1 MSEQVKMEKD
11 KEAQINVRKF
21 HIVERNGEPYIR
33 REPYVYDIPEG
44 KGLQI
49 LGHAYFANLA
59 STAYDLKVGKLKEG
73 DLPPAAEAVRNLMK
87 PLPTPP
93 KILRLSAIETEYLNS
108 KLREYNLKRMLRGDS
123 SVSLS
128 DICSKR
134 DIFISPTENDFKKLL
149 GEYRSWVEA
158 EADVKELAKELVKK
172 RVAIAR

>member
-1 MSEQVKMEKD
+1 MEKMEED

-108 KLREYNLKRMLRGDS
+108 KLREYNLRRMFRGDS
-123 SVSLS
+123 PVSLG

-134 DIFISPTENDFKKLL
+134 DIFISPTEDELERIL
-149 GEYRSWVEA
+149 TEYRSWVLAEA
-158 EADVKELAKELVKK
+158 EVRELAKELVKK
-172 RVAIAR
+172 KIAVAR

>member
-1 MSEQVKMEKD
+1 VKIEKD

-73 DLPPAAEAVRNLMK
+73 DLPPAAVAVRNLMK
-87 PLPTPP
+87 PLP
-93 KILRLSAIETEYLNS
+93 IMSI
-108 KLREYNLKRMLRGDS
+108 S
-123 SVSLS
+123 SQRFRSS
-128 DICSKR
+128 DMGISKR
-134 DIFISPTENDFKKLL
+134 PGRIMDWHGCN
-149 GEYRSWVEA
+149 GY
-158 EADVKELAKELVKK
+158 
-172 RVAIAR
+172 